1 MKDSYINRVETAIAA
16 EPAGKII
23 FISDYAG
30 VGTPDAVRKA
40 LIRLCDRGKII
51 RLAQGIYYKPKFD
64 NELGLGMLLPNT
76 DEIAQAIAK
85 RDHSRIVP
93 TGDTAL
99 NQLGISTQVPANAVY
114 MTDGSPRRVNVGNGR
129 GILFKH
135 TSDLKALSYHSGLLM
150 LIVSAMRTIGEN
162 MLTDEQRKI
171 FKTHLNNVPE
181 TDFYEDIKLAPA
193 WVRKELMK
201 R

>member
-1 MKDSYINRVETAIAA
+1 MRDSYTNRVETAIAA
-16 EPAGKII
+16 EPAGKIF

-30 VGTPDAVRKA
+30 IGTPDAIRKA
-40 LIRLCDRGKII
+40 LIRLCDSEKII

-64 NELGLGMLLPNT
+64 NKLGLGILLPNT

-99 NQLGISTQVPANAVY
+99 NLLGISTQVPANAVY
-114 MTDGSPRRVNVGNGR
+114 MTDGSPRRVSVGNGH

-135 TSDLKALSYHSGLLM
+135 TSDLKSLSYHSKLLM
-150 LIVSAMRTIGEN
+150 LIVSAMRAIGEN
-162 MLTDEQRKI
+162 MLTEEQMGI
-171 FKTHLNNVPE
+171 FREHLCNVTE
-181 TDFYEDIKLAPA
+181 ADFKKDIKLAPA
-193 WVRKELMK
+193 WVRKELIK
-201 R
+201 Q